1 MDKLKSPQ
9 TAFDNL
15 CSILKSGQLRVGSYH
30 EVIKLVVP
38 VQKTYDLKTRKIKI
52 EKNVPKTMATS
63 AVCCLAD
70 IPITELF
77 HHAKWYGKIG
87 VGFSRKSVVKAG
99 FNPVFYTLE
108 SKVIPLRFYNAQ
120 NALERAEYADI
131 SSELDNLQSNIESQ
145 VEDYNIDLD
154 FDSNGIESEVE
165 FIQDYA
171 KDALKELE
179 DAMAFIKTF
188 REDEFDTIYSERE
201 WRSVTMFE
209 FNWKDVTDI
218 ILPKDGNFF
227 ELFNAKL
234 VKALGVPKH
243 VEISAWEDH
252 HKE

>member
-1 MDKLKSPQ
+1 M
-9 TAFDNL
+9 
-15 CSILKSGQLRVGSYH
+15 
-30 EVIKLVVP
+30 
-38 VQKTYDLKTRKIKI
+38 
-52 EKNVPKTMATS
+52 
-63 AVCCLAD
+63 
-70 IPITELF
+70 
-77 HHAKWYGKIG
+77 
-87 VGFSRKSVVKAG
+87 
-99 FNPVFYTLE
+99 
-108 SKVIPLRFYNAQ
+108 
-120 NALERAEYADI
+120 
-131 SSELDNLQSNIESQ
+131 DNLQSNIESQ